1 MTSTESSESWH
12 CIRKYISFSIHA
24 RDRDLTG
31 IENTK
36 AYNGIGAKNKNT
48 GGE

>member
-12 CIRKYISFSIHA
+12 CIRKYISSSIHA

-31 IENTK
+31 IENAK
-36 AYNGIGAKNKNT
+36 AYNGIGTENKNT